1 MSRFAEALAVQHP
14 DHGIAIPEPLER
26 AWAWCEAQGWGIQRE
41 SAYYVTPYAGSR
53 RLGVV
58 FDSGATLDGWFEP
71 GAPGADRLLPF
82 ADLDSSGG
90 VAALW
95 RDDAGEIR
103 VVGLGGEGEV
113 GILAEDAVD
122 FLRLVAIGY
131 DEVGNYLD
139 GPPEDEEAR
148 EAHAPF
154 RAFVAESFG
163 VEVPEHWHYAEPD
176 PFNAWVAQVLG
187 EEYAAFR

>member
-95 RDDAGEIR
+95 RDDAGETR

-113 GILAEDAVD
+113 GILAEAAVD
-122 FLRLVAIGY
+122 FLRLGALGL
-131 DEVGNYLD
+131 DAGGNQLD
-139 GPPEDEEAR
+139 GSAGEGEAR
-148 EAHAPF
+148 AAHAPF
-154 RAFVAESFG
+154 RAVGADREMG
-163 VEVPEHWHYAEPD
+163 V
-176 PFNAWVAQVLG
+176 
-187 EEYAAFR
+187 